1 MADVQKKL
9 QALSDSYQGLQ
20 AGKAFALLTNSL
32 VNLGTELGTA
42 VEARQKLESQQQENS
57 TVKKEF
63 DILDDDANIYKQI
76 GPVLLKQDKTEAV
89 MSVNGRLEFI
99 DKQIKDIEKQIQG
112 IQDKSEKIK
121 GEPGALT
128 VMSPNDSDSDH
139 DYNSSYDDEINL
151 EEQESE
157 EQEWNTPSSPGD
169 MLLNNKQPLAQAMD
183 AEEILDIMGHD
194 KPD

>member
-89 MSVNGRLEFI
+89 MSVNSRLEFI
-99 DKQIKDIEKQIQG
+99 DKQVKDIEKQIQG

-121 GEPGALT
+121 GEIIQIQSAAQQ
-128 VMSPNDSDSDH
+128 SQQAAA
-139 DYNSSYDDEINL
+139 SS
-151 EEQESE
+151 
-157 EQEWNTPSSPGD
+157 
-169 MLLNNKQPLAQAMD
+169 
-183 AEEILDIMGHD
+183 
-194 KPD
+194 

>member
-9 QALSDSYQGLQ
+9 QALSDSYQSLQ
-20 AGKAFALLTNSL
+20 A
-32 VNLGTELGTA
+32 ELGTA

-121 GEPGALT
+121 GEIIQIQSA
-128 VMSPNDSDSDH
+128 
-139 DYNSSYDDEINL
+139 
-151 EEQESE
+151 
-157 EQEWNTPSSPGD
+157 
-169 MLLNNKQPLAQAMD
+169 AQQSQQA
-183 AEEILDIMGHD
+183 AAS
-194 KPD
+194 

>member
-20 AGKAFALLTNSL
+20 A
-32 VNLGTELGTA
+32 ELGTA

-121 GEPGALT
+121 GESAAQQ
-128 VMSPNDSDSDH
+128 SQQAAA
-139 DYNSSYDDEINL
+139 SS
-151 EEQESE
+151 
-157 EQEWNTPSSPGD
+157 
-169 MLLNNKQPLAQAMD
+169 
-183 AEEILDIMGHD
+183 
-194 KPD
+194 